1 MPAPF
6 HKGLQRCAEGLLA
19 ISAGLACL
27 QQAGAGQAS
36 AELKVQVA
44 SADSGGARVFCSS
57 DLSPAGS
64 GATVTV
70 VCSTGAVARIAAPAR
85 FTVAHGGAYQ
95 YVLQVGDG
103 GRFVLEGDSQT
114 RADSG
119 ALWRLVKLGN
129 QEYLEFTWVW

>member
-1 MPAPF
+1 M
-6 HKGLQRCAEGLLA
+6 LA

-27 QQAGAGQAS
+27 QQACAGQAS
-36 AELKVQVA
+36 AEIRVQVVSVD
-44 SADSGGARVFCSS
+44 SAGARVFCSS
-57 DLSPAGS
+57 DVSPNRS

-70 VCSTGAVARIAAPAR
+70 VCSTGAVAKLAAPER

-95 YVLQVGDG
+95 YVLQVGNG
-103 GRFVLEGDSQT
+103 GRFALEGDSQT
-114 RADSG
+114 RTDSG